1 MNGDRDARERPSFPC
16 LRFIGSGDQTR
27 ASQMIDA
34 AQCLVVE
41 AASAESD
48 YMHCRY
54 RIVAPCESRYIWM
67 GPINLLTPIGPIGKR
82 FLWNRSEVVCM
93 IIWDMD
99 TGGDGAEQA
108 RRAYHGNGS

>member
-1 MNGDRDARERPSFPC
+1 
-16 LRFIGSGDQTR
+16 
-27 ASQMIDA
+27 
-34 AQCLVVE
+34 
-41 AASAESD
+41 
-48 YMHCRY
+48 
-54 RIVAPCESRYIWM
+54 M